1 MAASLRLLGIFAHPD
16 DETLGTGG
24 TLARYASEGVET
36 YLVTATRGERGWFGP
51 PEEDPGLTALGQMRE
66 RELAAAARVL
76 GVKEHWL
83 LDAIDGELD
92 QAPAPAITAR
102 LVDIIRTV
110 RPDVVLTFD
119 PFGVY
124 GHPDHI
130 AICQL
135 ATGAVF
141 AAADPAYQD
150 GAERAPHSVSKL
162 YYNVLTQADFE
173 IYEQAFGE
181 LVMEINGTP
190 RWSVPWPRWSI
201 TTHID
206 TSVYAAQVWDAVYCH
221 QTQLPEYEKLLAL
234 PDEQRSMLWQV
245 ERYYRV
251 FSRVPVSTPVETDL
265 FDGLRA
271 GA

>member
-83 LDAIDGELD
+83 LDAIVGELD

-162 YYNVLTQADFE
+162 YTSGSAGRRCWPCPPWTTSPRTRTTTGSRWAY
-173 IYEQAFGE
+173 
-181 LVMEINGTP
+181 GTP
-190 RWSVPWPRWSI
+190 TSGARPSSVPSA
-201 TTHID
+201 TGVGG
-206 TSVYAAQVWDAVYCH
+206 SA
-221 QTQLPEYEKLLAL
+221 
-234 PDEQRSMLWQV
+234 RSGGGAG
-245 ERYYRV
+245 Y
-251 FSRVPVSTPVETDL
+251 
-265 FDGLRA
+265 A
-271 GA
+271 GAGGWAGFQAA